1 MKIEIEGQLYQTV
14 QLVSQGK
21 PQMASVWN
29 NRPECR
35 NPKIVQNY
43 ENRQAIERKAG
54 GSKPSIN
61 AI

>member
-1 MKIEIEGQLYQTV
+1 MIIIDGIKYKVASLASTGR
-14 QLVSQGK
+14 

-54 GSKPSIN
+54 GSRPSIN